1 MMCQSSVVEVVGTFK
16 ICKIATLV
24 KIRLR
29 SQPVTSAAVHDADII
44 VHVYFLLG
52 WEPDGIFH
60 VVLYYDAGNVL
71 TSVCSVDF

>member
-1 MMCQSSVVEVVGTFK
+1 MPVQGCTLPYLYSMMCQSSVVEVVGTFK

-52 WEPDGIFH
+52 
-60 VVLYYDAGNVL
+60 
-71 TSVCSVDF
+71 